1 MNGQQPDGTYRV
13 EKIEKP
19 QLHVSALGMKCME
32 AFRRRYIMGE
42 KIPPGVRMIVGTG
55 THRGVDADMKHKIET
70 GELLPLDAVTDATR
84 DGLNAAWEREGVT
97 LEPEELAR
105 GMKLIRGEA
114 VDKAV
119 RLVKLHHTETAPK
132 IKPIHAERAWSLEIA
147 GKPFDFVGQI
157 DIQEEGAVRDTKTS
171 AKTPSADCAEKSLQ
185 LKAYAMAVKAL
196 DGKIPEKV
204 SLDYLIDNKTP
215 KAATF
220 YYAPD
225 AEDFSLVLNRLDTV
239 AYAMEKGVFVP
250 VEPDHWCC
258 DPKWCGY
265 FDSCKY
271 VRRPKQF
278 AV

>member
-1 MNGQQPDGTYRV
+1 MNVQQPDGAYRV

-171 AKTPSADCAEKSLQ
+171 AKTPSTDCAEKSLQ

-204 SLDYLIDNKTP
+204 SLDYLIDNKTT

-220 YYAPD
+220 DYAPD

-278 AV
+278 AA